1 MKASKR
7 FLFGVLLVAG
17 CRPSPLDEAIDAL
30 GGYDAVTGWSQMTY
44 SSSGL
49 RYAPG
54 QAVETL
60 GDPREAGSFESTT
73 HLDLDADALS
83 IELARDVRYPFAA
96 ALEHTN
102 VVRGELGYV
111 SGIDNVIGAPERPM
125 GSAQWAALR
134 KEHVLRNPLL
144 ALRHALEHPETVT
157 AEGDTRLDR
166 EPHRVLSIRLPE
178 SYGGTRPLRLYVS
191 TATGLISKLTVVEND
206 HLLRDVE
213 LEATFA
219 DYRAVDATRMP
230 RSVTLAVGGQRAIV
244 EERSGFA
251 LDPGLAPELF
261 AFPGG
266 AEPSYVEGD
275 ARRAALSHQ
284 WHEEFRSLGLPFDA
298 LETTVTATEL
308 APGVFHL
315 TGAMHHSLVI
325 EQRHGIVVI
334 EAPLYPERADAIIA
348 WVKERFPGR
357 PIAHA
362 VATHHHVD
370 HSAGLRSFVAEG
382 AAIVASAR
390 AEALYRTAFAARSTV
405 SPDRLS
411 REPRAPR
418 FALIDDAAALRLD
431 DPERPIVV
439 HHIASSHAD
448 DLVLISL
455 PQQGIVFQSDLYSP
469 GFPLNPQLA
478 GELRDAI
485 SELGL
490 DGTLLPAGHGAVSTF
505 AELEAALAAAE

>member
-1 MKASKR
+1 MNACKR
-7 FLFGVLLVAG
+7 LLFGVLLVAG
-17 CRPSPLDEAIDAL
+17 CGPSPLDEAIDAL
-30 GGYDAVTGWSQMTY
+30 GGHAALAGWSQMTY

-60 GDPREAGSFESTT
+60 GDPREAGSFASTT
-73 HLDLDADALS
+73 QLDLDADALRV
-83 IELARDVRYPFAA
+83 ELARDVRYPFMA
-96 ALEHTN
+96 ALAHAN

-111 SGIDNVIGAPERPM
+111 GGTDNVIGAPERPM

-144 ALRHALEHPETVT
+144 ILRHALEHPEMVAT
-157 AEGDTRLDR
+157 GRDTRLDR

-178 SYGGTRPLRLYVS
+178 SYGGTRPVQLYFSAV
-191 TATGLISKLTVVEND
+191 TGLISKLTVVEND

-213 LEATFA
+213 LEVTFA
-219 DYRAVDATRMP
+219 DWTTVDGTRMP

-244 EERSGFA
+244 EQRSGFA

-261 AFPGG
+261 AFPDG
-266 AEPSYVEGD
+266 ADPRYVEAD

-298 LETTVTATEL
+298 LETTVTPTEL

-315 TGAMHHSLVI
+315 TGAVHHSLVI
-325 EQRHGIVVI
+325 EQRDGIVVI

-348 WVKERFPGR
+348 WVKDRFPGR
-357 PIAHA
+357 PIARA

-382 AAIVASAR
+382 AEIVASAR

-411 REPRAPR
+411 REPRTPR
-418 FALIDDAAALRLD
+418 LALIDDAASLHID
-431 DPERPIVV
+431 DPERPIDV

-448 DLVLISL
+448 DLVIISL
-455 PQQGIVFQSDLYSP
+455 PRQGIVFQSDLYSP
-469 GFPLNPQLA
+469 GFPLNAQLA
-478 GELRDAI
+478 GELRNAI
-485 SELGL
+485 IELGL
-490 DGTLLPAGHGAVSTF
+490 DGTLLAGGHGNVSSF
-505 AELEAALAAAE
+505 AELEAALAPAN